1 MENFSILDFIV
12 YCRRKIFPVLVN
24 FSNPQS
30 KREKENYMYNNN
42 YYAPQPAYQQRP
54 PISTQLKG
62 RPVSSIEEAKASLVD
77 FDGSVFYFPDLAN
90 KRIYTK
96 QINLD
101 GTASLLMYE
110 LKEIPTETPTTT
122 GFITR
127 EEFAATISQIK
138 ETLSAAVIK
147 NANLAEKK
155 GVPEFK
161 F

>member
-1 MENFSILDFIV
+1 
-12 YCRRKIFPVLVN
+12 
-24 FSNPQS
+24 
-30 KREKENYMYNNN
+30 MYNN
-42 YYAPQPAYQQRP
+42 YYQPTQTPAYATPQARP
-54 PISTQLKG
+54 SLTLKG
-62 RPVSSIEEAKASLVD
+62 RPVSSLDEARASTID
-77 FDGSVFYFPDLAN
+77 FDGTVFYFPDLAN

-127 EEFAATISQIK
+127 EEFEATISQIK

-147 NANLAEKK
+147 NANSAEKK
-155 GVPEFK
+155 DVPEFK